1 MTKILPIKNSICR
14 ATHFRRGSGI
24 SRTYHNVKLANRIYN
39 STAGIEALLAFQ
51 AASHS
56 WNINVAI
63 FAGLMLY
70 FANKAEKFRKLNVE
84 LQEYYQPIVDRA
96 KQIYNSYMMISPWR

>member
-39 STAGIEALLAFQ
+39 SMAGLEALFAFQ
-51 AASHS
+51 AASHN
-56 WNINVAI
+56 WNLNVAI
-63 FAGLMLY
+63 FTGLMLY
-70 FANKAEKFRKLNVE
+70 FAKKADKYRKLKFD

-96 KQIYNSYMMISPWR
+96 KQIYKR

>member
-1 MTKILPIKNSICR
+1 MSKVTPIKNSIHR
-14 ATHFRRGSGI
+14 ATHFRRGGGI

-51 AASHS
+51 AASYK
-56 WNINVAI
+56 WIFNVAI

-70 FANKAEKFRKLNVE
+70 FAKKADKFRKLKVA
-84 LQEYYQPIVDRA
+84 LQEHYQPIVDRA
-96 KQIYNSYMMISPWR
+96 KQIYKR